1 MDGDVI
7 NCPRYGRQT
16 DPVFPKKFSE
26 SVTVDE
32 IDWVCAIACGFSLR
46 AGRVCAGCNQQSS
59 VTATGHRAAKV
70 SHLGRPDRPRVALAL
85 KKDGKAD

>member
-7 NCPRYGRQT
+7 NGPRYGRQT
-16 DPVFPKKFSE
+16 DPVFPKKLGK

-46 AGRVCAGCNQQSS
+46 TGRVCAGCYQQPS
-59 VTATGHRAAKV
+59 VTATGHRTTKV
-70 SHLGRPDRPRVALAL
+70 SHLGRPDRPRVSLAL
-85 KKDGKAD
+85 EKDGKTD